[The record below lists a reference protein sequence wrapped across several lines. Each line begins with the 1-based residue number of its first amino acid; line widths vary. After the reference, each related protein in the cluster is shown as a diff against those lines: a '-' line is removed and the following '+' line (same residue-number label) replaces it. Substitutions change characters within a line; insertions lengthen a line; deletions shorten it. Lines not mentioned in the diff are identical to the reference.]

1 MKYTKEQK
9 EALYLEH
16 KDYIEILI
24 WHFLNEH
31 PFNAY
36 LKDLIQEMALK
47 FLEILEGYDPKKA
60 ALTTLI
66 YLAIP
71 RACSNYC
78 RRESMERK
86 MRGELVH
93 LMEDSYE
100 VDFEHFNRMVDHDNL
115 TEIQKDILRMRFV
128 LGMTYREIAELQ
140 DKDESTIRES
150 ERSALGKLRGH
161 FELG

>member
-1 MKYTKEQK
+1 
-9 EALYLEH
+9 
-16 KDYIEILI
+16 
-24 WHFLNEH
+24 
-31 PFNAY
+31 
-36 LKDLIQEMALK
+36 
-47 FLEILEGYDPKKA
+47 
-60 ALTTLI
+60 
-66 YLAIP
+66 
-71 RACSNYC
+71 
-78 RRESMERK
+78 MERK